1 MNKYDSNMKPFSEA
15 SFRYNDFL
23 LDYCQTTTPA
33 LSGCENM
40 FSEKNYYL

>member
-1 MNKYDSNMKPFSEA
+1 MNKYDSNMIPFSEA

-33 LSGCENM
+33 LSGCAAGNIGLT
-40 FSEKNYYL
+40 SD